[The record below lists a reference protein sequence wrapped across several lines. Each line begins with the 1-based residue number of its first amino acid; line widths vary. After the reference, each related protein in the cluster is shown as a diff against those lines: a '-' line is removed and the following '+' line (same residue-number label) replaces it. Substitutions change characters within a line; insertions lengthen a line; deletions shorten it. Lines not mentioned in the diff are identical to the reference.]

1 MEAASR
7 ELGRLPHSLG
17 AFALRL
23 SAECGV
29 NIAERSSDAACGGQ
43 PERNRECPLTHAAP
57 DSVFA

>member
-29 NIAERSSDAACGGQ
+29 NIAERSSDAACGG
-43 PERNRECPLTHAAP
+43 
-57 DSVFA
+57 